1 MGVDKIRPMPEIRKT
16 YNKSYNA
23 IRGFA
28 AVGIFLSHMS
38 YLKGS
43 DVPFWRALYNLFFR
57 HGSSCSS
64 LFYIMSGFL
73 AVYTWRNIGFRE
85 YISGK
90 IKKIYPLVLGVLF
103 LAIAVDV
110 VMGGSE
116 TISGNVSV
124 CSQKWWFNVF
134 MGITMLKAF
143 IPWESTFYSF
153 HGPSWYISA
162 LVVFYVLFWVIARIM
177 ADSGYKT
184 RKKIW
189 MGIILTCIIAY
200 VLQVA
205 VCLTVDVKELKN
217 VRLWITYINPYFRIF
232 GECFLGTIIAG
243 YIDKIKKNSGIFIYI
258 NNIVIKKYNTYFLIK
273 RMGIG
278 SPQCQSAGRIL
289 P

>member
-205 VCLTVDVKELKN
+205 VCLTVDVKELK
-217 VRLWITYINPYFRIF
+217 RIVA
-232 GECFLGTIIAG
+232 L
-243 YIDKIKKNSGIFIYI
+243 KNGVWQWHFIYI

>member
-143 IPWESTFYSF
+143 MPWESTFYSF
-153 HGPSWYISA
+153 HGPSWYMSA

-177 ADSGYKT
+177 ADSGYKM
-184 RKKIW
+184 RK
-189 MGIILTCIIAY
+189 
-200 VLQVA
+200 
-205 VCLTVDVKELKN
+205 
-217 VRLWITYINPYFRIF
+217 RF
-232 GECFLGTIIAG
+232 GGG
-243 YIDKIKKNSGIFIYI
+243 
-258 NNIVIKKYNTYFLIK
+258 
-273 RMGIG
+273 
-278 SPQCQSAGRIL
+278 
-289 P
+289 